1 MSCRFFEIG
10 APALIAFALALLPAA
25 RASSGKLEDV
35 KDATADGSDENGDD
49 SGDDNGDEDDED
61 DAGDVISDAFF
72 AAIGHAIADAARDR
86 AASVRFGRYPY
97 AEGAVGWV
105 VRAEAEEQDGAIGPA
120 AVLPAVSFRFSLDY
134 AYDWGEVHRPAVSL
148 ALDSSAGVGFRAEL
162 TNYVER
168 LPGGTLDYLA
178 IGTVNA
184 MFRVADTPRVAPYV
198 GLGWRYLAA
207 PDALRNGF
215 NCLFAADVFPVRP
228 LVVSA
233 IAEGGNLG
241 AAGFSH
247 GRVTLGALIQR
258 LEIFAGYD
266 AVVIGGDGDPI
277 IFHGPVAGIR
287 GWL

>member
-1 MSCRFFEIG
+1 MSCRSFEIG

-35 KDATADGSDENGDD
+35 KDATAE
-49 SGDDNGDEDDED
+49 SGDDTADDEGGDDGD
-61 DAGDVISDAFF
+61 DAGDAIADAVF
-72 AAIGHAIADAARDR
+72 AALGHAIADAAQER

-97 AEGAVGWV
+97 ADGAAGWV
-105 VRAEAEEQDGAIGPA
+105 VRGGAAAPGGAAGPEGA
-120 AVLPAVSFRFSLDY
+120 APLPWASFRFSLDY
-134 AYDWGEVHRPAVSL
+134 AYDWDRVHRPAATL
-148 ALDSSAGVGFRAEL
+148 TLDSSAGVGLRADL

-168 LPGGTLDYLA
+168 LPGGALDYLA
-178 IGTVNA
+178 IGTLDA
-184 MFRVADTPRVAPYV
+184 MFRVADASRVAPYV

-207 PDALRNGF
+207 EDAFHNGF

-241 AAGFSH
+241 RAGFFH
-247 GRVTLGALIQR
+247 GRATLGALVQK
-258 LEIFAGYD
+258 LELFAGYD
-266 AVVIGGDGDPI
+266 AVVIGSDEDPV

>member
-35 KDATADGSDENGDD
+35 KDATAQGGDD
-49 SGDDNGDEDDED
+49 SDDDGDSDDD
-61 DAGDVISDAFF
+61 DDGAGDAISDAFF
-72 AAIGHAIADAARDR
+72 AAIGHAIAEAARER

-97 AEGAVGWV
+97 ADGAPGWV
-105 VRAEAEEQDGAIGPA
+105 VPGDAAAQDGAAGPEA
-120 AVLPAVSFRFSLDY
+120 AVPLPFASFRFSLDY

-148 ALDSSAGVGFRAEL
+148 ALDLSAGVGFRADL

-168 LPGGTLDYLA
+168 LPGGALDYLA

-184 MFRVADTPRVAPYV
+184 MFRVADAPPVAPYV

-215 NCLFAADVFPVRP
+215 NCLLAADVFPVRP
-228 LVVSA
+228 LVVFA

-241 AAGFSH
+241 RAGFFH
-247 GRVTLGALIQR
+247 GRLTLGALVQQ

-266 AVVIGGDGDPI
+266 AVVIGGDGDPV
-277 IFHGPVAGIR
+277 IFHGPVVGIR